1 MSMRDWP
8 GLRRLFRLPS
18 TPARVRA
25 AVSQELEFHIAGRIE
40 ELIASGMSRD
50 EAERE
55 ARRRFGDYR
64 RIESEVERLDLG
76 SHRRRTLVDHI
87 ETLAADV
94 PYSLRT
100 LARQPMFAGVVIV
113 TLTLGISG
121 TSAIFHA
128 VDRIVLHPLP
138 YPDPERIVFLG
149 WQWVK
154 GGTSGSLSPRK
165 FEFWHEQSR
174 AFDGLATSQWFQ
186 AAVGNDDT
194 GSPVDGKRITA
205 EYLHVLGA
213 TPETG
218 RAFSMDDFRPDA
230 PSVAILGHAL
240 WTSRFGADRRLIG
253 KPIRLDGR
261 PYTVVG
267 VMPESFEV
275 AESGEQPQIL
285 VPLVFTQAQLEDGGN
300 NYNVIARL
308 KPGITEPQ
316 LKADMSAVFAKY
328 RTAFPALLEKDDL
341 GVIAMT
347 YQDLFVGSLTS
358 SLYLM
363 LGATAFVL
371 LLAFANVANLLFARA
386 LGRQREFAVRTAL
399 GAARI
404 RIARQVIVEMMLLGA
419 IAAVLATGVS
429 LVSVRAIVGLN
440 NGWMLREKQLAIDPR
455 VVAYTAA
462 VTLAASIVV
471 GIIVALAT
479 TRVDLSRALADGGRG
494 ASVGRR
500 QRLLRGALV
509 STESAIAMLLLA
521 GAGLLIASFA
531 KLSAVDPGFQREGV
545 FTATITRVPHAY
557 DSAAAIA
564 RFEREVLVRLRA
576 TPGIISAGTASSL
589 PLKRG
594 WNLPMTVEG
603 RLDATQGNMEWRSVS
618 ADYFKTFGVRII
630 AGRGIL
636 ESDVATA
643 PPVVVIS
650 ESFAKRYWRG
660 ENPIGRRVHLGQFK
674 GKSIGPRF
682 DEPAREI
689 VGVVPDIRDMSLDQ
703 KRKPQTAWVPREQ
716 APPALVSL
724 PSFVVRANDAGVAA
738 TALRNAIAE
747 SDSRVAVPAISSMGD
762 IVTTSLSWQRFTLVL
777 MTAFASLAL
786 VLTCIGVYGA
796 VAYSVAQ
803 RVHEIGIRMALG
815 ARPASVVG
823 LVVRQG
829 VRPAIVGLAIGLA
842 AALGLTRVL
851 KNMLYE
857 IGPRDPLPL
866 AVVALVLVGVALLAS
881 YLPARR
887 AARVDPLS
895 ALRSD

>member
-1 MSMRDWP
+1 MSVRDWP

-40 ELIASGMSRD
+40 ELVASGMSRD
-50 EAERE
+50 DAQRE
-55 ARRRFGDYR
+55 ARRRFGDYQ

-76 SHRRRTLVDHI
+76 SHRRRSFIDHVATLV
-87 ETLAADV
+87 ADV
-94 PYSLRT
+94 RYSLRT
-100 LARQPMFAGVVIV
+100 LARQPMFAGIVIV
-113 TLTLGISG
+113 TLTLGIAG
-121 TSAIFHA
+121 TASIFHA
-128 VDRIVLHPLP
+128 VDRVVLHPLP

-149 WQWVK
+149 WQWQK
-154 GGTSGSLSPRK
+154 GGSSGGLSARK
-165 FEFWHEQSR
+165 FDFWHEQSR
-174 AFDGLATSQWFQ
+174 VFDGVATSQWFEALLGEDGAGTSAQ
-186 AAVGNDDT
+186 
-194 GSPVDGKRITA
+194 GKRITTD
-205 EYLHVLGA
+205 YLHILGA
-213 TPETG
+213 KPTLG
-218 RAFSMDDFRPDA
+218 RAFSPEEFRPDA

-240 WTSRFGADRRLIG
+240 WTSRFGADRQLIG
-253 KPIRLDGR
+253 KSIRLDGR

-267 VMPESFEV
+267 VMPESFEI
-275 AESGEQPQIL
+275 AESGEQPQL
-285 VPLVFTQAQLEDGGN
+285 FVPLVFTPAQLADGGN
-300 NYNVIARL
+300 NYNVIARI
-308 KPGITEPQ
+308 KASISQPQ
-316 LKADMSAVFAKY
+316 LLADMSAVFAKY
-328 RTAFPALLEKDDL
+328 RAAFPALLDKEDL
-341 GVIAMT
+341 GVVAMT

-399 GAARI
+399 GAART
-404 RIARQVIVEMMLLGA
+404 RIARQVIVEMMVLGA
-419 IAAVLATGVS
+419 AAAVLATGVS
-429 LVSVRAIVGLN
+429 LVGIRAIVGLN
-440 NGWMLREKQLAIDPR
+440 NGWMLRESQLAIDPR
-455 VVAYTAA
+455 VVLYTAA

-471 GIIVALAT
+471 GIVVALAT

-509 STESAIAMLLLA
+509 STESAIAMVLLA
-521 GAGLLIASFA
+521 GAGLLITSFA

-545 FTATITRVPHAY
+545 FTATITRAPHTY
-557 DSAAAIA
+557 DSAAAIT
-564 RFEREVLVRLRA
+564 RFEREVLMRLRA
-576 TPGIISAGTASSL
+576 TPGIISAGTSSSL

-603 RLDATQGNMEWRSVS
+603 RPDATQGNMEWRSVS
-618 ADYFKTFGVRII
+618 ADYFKTFGVRVV

-636 ESDVATA
+636 EADDMGA

-650 ESFAKRYWRG
+650 EAFAKRYWPG
-660 ENPIGRRVHLGQFK
+660 QNPIGRRVHLGQFK

-724 PSFVVRANDAGVAA
+724 PSFVVRATDAGVAA

-747 SDSRVAVPAISSMGD
+747 SDAHVTIPAIASMGD

-786 VLTCIGVYGA
+786 VLTCVGVYGA

-815 ARPASVVG
+815 ARPASVAG

-842 AALGLTRVL
+842 GALGLTRLL

-857 IGPRDPLPL
+857 IGPRDPVSFG
-866 AVVALVLVGVALLAS
+866 AVALVLVAVALVAS

-887 AARVDPLS
+887 AAKVDPLT